1 MRTDGRAPEQKR
13 PVSIETDFVRTAYGS
28 CLIATGNT
36 RVICTASV
44 EETVPPFLKGKG
56 QGWVTAEYAMLPA
69 STMERKK
76 RDGIKKD
83 GRSVEIQRLIGRSL
97 RQAVDLKALGER
109 TITLDCDVLE
119 ADGGTRTAS
128 ITGAMVALTC
138 AVDRMIRE
146 KKLLISPIIH
156 QVAAISA
163 GVVGDTPCLDLCYT
177 EDSGA
182 QVDMNFVM
190 NENREFIE
198 LQGTG
203 EGRAF
208 SGEEL
213 NVLMGYGIKG
223 ISELMQAQ
231 REALGDRAR
240 HIAPKPLLL
249 VATGNEHKLKEL
261 QEMFRDYYTLAP
273 MSAAGFFGPIDENAS
288 TFAGNAVIKAEAV
301 CAAAIADDSGLC
313 VDALDGEP
321 GVLSARYAGEH
332 GDDNANN
339 DLLLSRMQGKEDRR
353 AYFMCALALKF
364 PGKEPYIAEGR
375 CPGVILHE
383 RRGTGGF
390 GYDPLFLYEPMGNGQ
405 DLCRDERN
413 GKERDQPPRPRGPG
427 NGRNHEKNQRRRQVI
442 REDAK
447 KTRNNTRKSP
457 EALTF
462 KG

>member
-1 MRTDGRAPEQKR
+1 MRLDGRKPDEKR
-13 PVSIETDFVRTAYGS
+13 PISIETDFVRTAYGS

-44 EETVPPFLKGKG
+44 EEAVPPFLKGKG

-69 STMERKK
+69 STTERKK

-138 AVDRMIRE
+138 AVDRLVRE
-146 KKLLISPIIH
+146 KKLPISPIIH

-163 GVVGDTPCLDLCYT
+163 GVIDDEPCLDLCYQ
-177 EDSGA
+177 EDSHA

-190 NENREFIE
+190 NEKGEFIE

-208 SGEEL
+208 TKKEL
-213 NVLMGYGIKG
+213 DTIMEYGAKG
-223 ISELMQAQ
+223 IRELMDAQ

-249 VATGNEHKLKEL
+249 VATGNEHKLREL
-261 QEMFRDYYTLAP
+261 QEMF
-273 MSAAGFFGPIDENAS
+273 
-288 TFAGNAVIKAEAV
+288 
-301 CAAAIADDSGLC
+301 
-313 VDALDGEP
+313 
-321 GVLSARYAGEH
+321 
-332 GDDNANN
+332 
-339 DLLLSRMQGKEDRR
+339 KE
-353 AYFMCALALKF
+353 FLQ
-364 PGKEPYIAEGR
+364 
-375 CPGVILHE
+375 
-383 RRGTGGF
+383 TGG
-390 GYDPLFLYEPMGNGQ
+390 
-405 DLCRDERN
+405 
-413 GKERDQPPRPRGPG
+413 
-427 NGRNHEKNQRRRQVI
+427 I
-442 REDAK
+442 
-447 KTRNNTRKSP
+447 
-457 EALTF
+457 
-462 KG
+462 

>member
-1 MRTDGRAPEQKR
+1 MSEVFERGDGRRPEEKR
-13 PVSIETDFVRTAYGS
+13 PVRIDTDFVRTAAGS

-69 STMERKK
+69 STTERKK

-97 RQAVDLKALGER
+97 RQAVDLNALGER

-138 AVDRMIRE
+138 AIDRMIRE
-146 KKLLISPIIH
+146 KRLLVSPIVH
-156 QVAAISA
+156 QVAAVSA
-163 GVVGDTPCLDLCYT
+163 GIVGDTPCLDLCYA

-208 SGEEL
+208 SSDEL
-213 NVLMGYGIKG
+213 TTLMGYGMKG
-223 ISELMQAQ
+223 ISELLRAQ

-273 MSAAGFFGPIDENAS
+273 MTAAGFFGPIDENAS
-288 TFAGNAVIKAEAV
+288 TFAGNAAIKAEAV
-301 CAAAIADDSGLC
+301 CAATGFAAIADDSGLC

-321 GVLSARYAGEH
+321 GVMSARYAGEH
-332 GDDNANN
+332 GDDEANN
-339 DLLLSRMQGKEDRR
+339 DLLLRRMEGKEDRR
-353 AYFMCALALKF
+353 AHFMCALALKF
-364 PGKEPYIAEGR
+364 PGKEPLIAEGS
-375 CPGVILHE
+375 CPGTILHK
-383 RRGTGGF
+383 RQGTGGF
-390 GYDPLFLYEPMGNGQ
+390 GYDPLFLYEPMGKTYAEMN
-405 DLCRDERN
+405 DR
-413 GKERDQPPRPRGPG
+413 
-427 NGRNHEKNQRRRQVI
+427 EKNEISHRARAA
-442 REDAK
+442 REMVK
-447 KTRNNTRKSP
+447 IMEKLS
-457 EALTF
+457 E
-462 KG
+462 KGE

>member
-1 MRTDGRAPEQKR
+1 MAAGFRRMDGRQPEEKR
-13 PVSIETDFVRTAYGS
+13 LVSIETDFVRTAYGS

-69 STMERKK
+69 STAERKK

-109 TITLDCDVLE
+109 TVTLDCDVLE

-146 KKLLISPIIH
+146 KKLLVSPIIH
-156 QVAAISA
+156 QVAAVSCGI
-163 GVVGDTPCLDLCYT
+163 VDETPCLDLCYA

-208 SGEEL
+208 SSDEL
-213 NVLMGYGIKG
+213 TTLMSYGMKG
-223 ISELMQAQ
+223 ISELMLAQ

-240 HIAPKPLLL
+240 HIAPRPLLL
-249 VATGNEHKLKEL
+249 AATGNEHKLREL
-261 QEMFRDYYTLAP
+261 QEMFRDYYTIAP
-273 MSAAGFFGPIDENAS
+273 MSAAGFCGPIDENAS

-301 CAAAIADDSGLC
+301 CDATGFPAIADDSGLC
-313 VDALDGEP
+313 VDILDGEP
-321 GVLSARYAGEH
+321 GVLSARYAGGH
-332 GDDNANN
+332 GDDDANN
-339 DLLLSRMQGKEDRR
+339 DLLLRRMEGKEDRR
-353 AYFMCALALKF
+353 AQFVCALALKL
-364 PGKEPYIAEGR
+364 PGRKPYIAEGR
-375 CPGVILHE
+375 CPGTILHK
-383 RRGTGGF
+383 RQGTGGF
-390 GYDPLFLYEPMGNGQ
+390 GYDPLFLYEPMGKTYAQ
-405 DLCRDERN
+405 MSAE
-413 GKERDQPPRPRGPG
+413 
-427 NGRNHEKNQRRRQVI
+427 EKNEISHRARAA
-442 REDAK
+442 REMAK
-447 KTRNNTRKSP
+447 IMDRISR
-457 EALTF
+457 E
-462 KG
+462 GD

>member
-1 MRTDGRAPEQKR
+1 MSETFERRDGRRPEEKR

-44 EETVPPFLKGKG
+44 EEAVPPFLKGKG

-69 STMERKK
+69 STTERKK

-146 KKLLISPIIH
+146 KKLLISPIVH
-156 QVAAISA
+156 QVAAVSA
-163 GVVGDTPCLDLCYT
+163 GIVDNTPCLDLCYT
-177 EDSGA
+177 EDSSA

-190 NENREFIE
+190 NESREFIE

-208 SGEEL
+208 SSEEL
-213 NVLMGYGIKG
+213 ATLMSYGMKG
-223 ISELMQAQ
+223 VSELMQAQ
-231 REALGDRAR
+231 REALGERAR

-249 VATGNEHKLKEL
+249 AATGNEHKLKEL

-288 TFAGNAVIKAEAV
+288 TFAGNAVEVMRTPYLGKMGHIGMYTEDCEAAVKDLESRGFEVDMSAAGYKPAEYTDPPGEAPEGWEY
-301 CAAAIADDSGLC
+301 ASGWE
-313 VDALDGEP
+313 D
-321 GVLSARYAGEH
+321 AGETIVQTWT
-332 GDDNANN
+332 
-339 DLLLSRMQGKEDRR
+339 LRELPL
-353 AYFMCALALKF
+353 
-364 PGKEPYIAEGR
+364 
-375 CPGVILHE
+375 CP
-383 RRGTGGF
+383 
-390 GYDPLFLYEPMGNGQ
+390 
-405 DLCRDERN
+405 
-413 GKERDQPPRPRGPG
+413 
-427 NGRNHEKNQRRRQVI
+427 
-442 REDAK
+442 
-447 KTRNNTRKSP
+447 
-457 EALTF
+457 
-462 KG
+462 

>member
-1 MRTDGRAPEQKR
+1 MRGDGRRPDEKR
-13 PVSIETDFVRTAYGS
+13 PVTIETDFVRTACGS

-44 EETVPPFLKGKG
+44 EEAVPPFLKGKG

-69 STMERKK
+69 STTERKK

-138 AVDRMIRE
+138 AVDRLIRE
-146 KKLLISPIIH
+146 KKLLVSPIVH
-156 QVAAISA
+156 QVAAVSA
-163 GVVGDTPCLDLCYT
+163 GIVDQVPCLDLCYA

-208 SGEEL
+208 SSDEL
-213 NVLMGYGIKG
+213 STLMSYGTKG
-223 ISELMQAQ
+223 ISELMMAQ
-231 REALGDRAR
+231 REALGERAR

-249 VATGNEHKLKEL
+249 AATGNEHKLKEL

-273 MSAAGFFGPIDENAS
+273 MSAAGFYGPIDENAS
-288 TFAGNAVIKAEAV
+288 TFAGNAAIKAEAV
-301 CAAAIADDSGLC
+301 CAATGFPAIADDSGLC
-313 VDALDGEP
+313 VEALDGEP

-332 GDDNANN
+332 GDDEANN
-339 DLLLSRMQGKEDRR
+339 DLLLRRTEGKEDRR
-353 AYFMCALALKF
+353 ARFMCALALKF
-364 PGKEPYIAEGR
+364 PGKEPYIAEGS
-375 CPGVILHE
+375 CPGTILHK
-383 RRGTGGF
+383 RQGTGGF
-390 GYDPLFLYEPMGNGQ
+390 GYDPLFLYEPMGKTYAEMN
-405 DLCRDERN
+405 E
-413 GKERDQPPRPRGPG
+413 K
-427 NGRNHEKNQRRRQVI
+427 EKNEISHRAMAA
-442 REDAK
+442 REMTKIMAK
-447 KTRNNTRKSP
+447 ISK
-457 EALTF
+457 E
-462 KG
+462 GV

>member
-1 MRTDGRAPEQKR
+1 MRIDGRAPDEKR

-69 STMERKK
+69 STGERKK

-83 GRSVEIQRLIGRSL
+83 GRSVEIQRLIGRAL

-138 AVDRMIRE
+138 AADRLVRE
-146 KKLLISPIIH
+146 KKLPISPIIH
-156 QVAAISA
+156 QVAAVSA
-163 GVVGDTPCLDLCYT
+163 GVIDDVPCLDLCYQ
-177 EDSGA
+177 EDSHA

-190 NENREFIE
+190 NERGEFIE

-208 SGEEL
+208 TGSEL
-213 NVLMGYGIKG
+213 DTLTEYGAKG
-223 ISELMQAQ
+223 IRELMAAQ
-231 REALGDRAR
+231 RAALGERAA

-249 VATGNEHKLKEL
+249 VATGNEHKLREL
-261 QEMFRDYYTLAP
+261 QEMFKDFYTLAP
-273 MSAAGFFGPIDENAS
+273 MTAAGFFGPIEENAS
-288 TFAGNAVIKAEAV
+288 TFAGNAAIKAEAV
-301 CAAAIADDSGLC
+301 CEATGYPAIGDDSGLE

-321 GVLSARYAGEH
+321 GVMSARYAGEH
-332 GDDNANN
+332 GNDEANN
-339 DLLLSRMQGKEDRR
+339 DLLLSRMEGKENRSAAFR
-353 AYFMCALALKF
+353 CALALKI
-364 PGKEPYIAEGR
+364 PGRETIIAEGK
-375 CPGVILHE
+375 CPGTILYE

-390 GYDPLFLYEPMGNGQ
+390 GYDPLFLYEPMNKTYA
-405 DLCRDERN
+405 EMN
-413 GKERDQPPRPRGPG
+413 AE
-427 NGRNHEKNQRRRQVI
+427 EKNQVSHRSRAAEKMRDLMQELT
-442 REDAK
+442 RE
-447 KTRNNTRKSP
+447 
-457 EALTF
+457 
-462 KG
+462 

>member
-1 MRTDGRAPEQKR
+1 MRADGRMPDEKR
-13 PVSIETDFVRTAYGS
+13 AVKIETDFVRTAYGS

-44 EETVPPFLKGKG
+44 EETVPPFLKGRG

-69 STMERKK
+69 STGTRKQ

-83 GRSVEIQRLIGRSL
+83 GRSVEIQRLIGRAL

-138 AVDRMIRE
+138 AADRLVRE
-146 KKLLISPIIH
+146 KKLPISPIVH

-163 GVVGDTPCLDLCYT
+163 GVIDDEPCLDLCYA
-177 EDSGA
+177 EDSHA

-190 NENREFIE
+190 NEKGEFIE

-208 SGEEL
+208 SGAEL
-213 NVLMGYGIKG
+213 DTLMKYAGKG
-223 ISELMQAQ
+223 IRELMDAQ
-231 REALGDRAR
+231 KEALGERAG

-249 VATGNEHKLKEL
+249 VATGNEHKLREL
-261 QEMFRDYYTLAP
+261 QEMFKEFYTLAP
-273 MSAAGFFGPIDENAS
+273 MTAAGFYGPIEENAS
-288 TFAGNAVIKAEAV
+288 TFAGNAAIKAEAV
-301 CAAAIADDSGLC
+301 CEATGYPAIGDDSGLE

-321 GVLSARYAGEH
+321 GVMSARYAGEH
-332 GDDNANN
+332 GNDDANN
-339 DLLLSRMQGKEDRR
+339 DLLLSRMEGKKNR
-353 AYFMCALALKF
+353 ACAFKCALALKI
-364 PGKEPYIAEGR
+364 PGRETIIAEGS
-375 CPGVILHE
+375 CPGTLLTE

-390 GYDPLFLYEPMGNGQ
+390 GYDPLFLYEPMGKTYAEMNA
-405 DLCRDERN
+405 E
-413 GKERDQPPRPRGPG
+413 
-427 NGRNHEKNQRRRQVI
+427 EKNQISHRSRAAQAMRDI
-442 REDAK
+442 MRTMK
-447 KTRNNTRKSP
+447 NS
-457 EALTF
+457 
-462 KG
+462 

>member
-1 MRTDGRAPEQKR
+1 MRADGRRPDEKR
-13 PVSIETDFVRTAYGS
+13 PVTIETDFVRTAYGS

-44 EETVPPFLKGKG
+44 EETVPPFLRDRG
-56 QGWVTAEYAMLPA
+56 QGWITAEYAMLPA
-69 STMERKK
+69 STPERKK

-109 TITLDCDVLE
+109 TVTLDCDVLE

-138 AVDRMIRE
+138 AVDRLIRE
-146 KKLLISPIIH
+146 KKLLVSPIIH
-156 QVAAISA
+156 QVAAVSA
-163 GVVGDTPCLDLCYT
+163 GIVEDEPCLDLCYT
-177 EDSGA
+177 EDSSA

-190 NENREFIE
+190 NEQREFIE

-208 SGEEL
+208 SHDEL
-213 NVLMGYGIKG
+213 NALMGYGMKG
-223 ISELMQAQ
+223 ISELMQLQ

-240 HIAPKPLLL
+240 HIAPKPLLIA
-249 VATGNEHKLKEL
+249 ATGNEHKLREL

-273 MSAAGFFGPIDENAS
+273 MTDAGFYGPIDENAA
-288 TFAGNAVIKAEAV
+288 TFAGNAIIKAEAV
-301 CAAAIADDSGLC
+301 CQATGLPAIADDSGLS

-332 GDDNANN
+332 GNDEANN
-339 DLLLSRMQGKEDRR
+339 DLLLSRMEGKEDRS
-353 AYFMCALALKF
+353 AHFVCALALKL
-364 PGKEPYIAEGR
+364 PGKEPVVAEGR
-375 CPGVILHE
+375 CPGVILHK

-390 GYDPLFLYEPMGNGQ
+390 GYDPLFLYEPMNKTYAEMNA
-405 DLCRDERN
+405 R
-413 GKERDQPPRPRGPG
+413 
-427 NGRNHEKNQRRRQVI
+427 EKNEVSHRARAAEKMREIMRQM
-442 REDAK
+442 AGGK
-447 KTRNNTRKSP
+447 
-457 EALTF
+457 
-462 KG
+462 

>member
-1 MRTDGRAPEQKR
+1 MTGTGTRADGRRPEEKR
-13 PVSIETDFVRTAYGS
+13 PVTIETDFVRTACGS

-69 STMERKK
+69 STPERKK

-138 AVDRMIRE
+138 AVDKLIRE
-146 KKLLISPIIH
+146 KKLLVSPIVH
-156 QVAAISA
+156 QVAAVSA
-163 GVVGDTPCLDLCYT
+163 GIVGDVPCLDLCYT
-177 EDSGA
+177 EDSNA
-182 QVDMNFVM
+182 QTDMNFVM

-208 SGEEL
+208 SSEEL
-213 NVLMGYGIKG
+213 ATLMSYGTKG
-223 ISELMQAQ
+223 ISELMMAQ
-231 REALGDRAR
+231 QEALGDRAR

-249 VATGNEHKLKEL
+249 AATGNEHKLREL
-261 QEMFRDYYTLAP
+261 QEMFRDYYTIAP
-273 MSAAGFFGPIDENAS
+273 MGAAGFFGPIDENAS

-301 CAAAIADDSGLC
+301 CAATGYPALADDSGLC
-313 VDALDGEP
+313 VEALDGEP
-321 GVLSARYAGEH
+321 GVYSARYAGEH
-332 GDDNANN
+332 GDDDANN
-339 DLLLSRMQGKEDRR
+339 DLLLSRMEGKEDRR
-353 AYFMCALALKF
+353 ASFVCALALKF
-364 PGKEPYIAEGR
+364 PGKKPYIAEGS
-375 CPGVILHE
+375 CPGTILHK
-383 RRGTGGF
+383 RQGTGGF
-390 GYDPLFLYEPMGNGQ
+390 GYDPLFLYEPMGKTYAEMNA
-405 DLCRDERN
+405 E
-413 GKERDQPPRPRGPG
+413 
-427 NGRNHEKNQRRRQVI
+427 EKNEISHRAR
-442 REDAK
+442 AA
-447 KTRNNTRKSP
+447 RKMAQIMA
-457 EALTF
+457 EIQ
-462 KG
+462 KDGK